1 MSIKIKINHLNPYKN
16 SFGDRWKVY
25 EFRGLT
31 RVVVWTYTNEKD
43 KFDTT

>member
-1 MSIKIKINHLNPYKN
+1 MAIKIKINHLNPYKD
-16 SFGDRWKVY
+16 SFGNRWKVY

-31 RVVVWTYTNEKD
+31 RVVVWTYINEKY